1 MQLFRPGRGRSLT
14 YAALALAAA
23 GITFGVSVASE
34 KLRDLDRAQ
43 RRADELRDKAIEQD
57 HAVRSLES
65 RLEELESEQ
74 LRERKRNL
82 DEEQRLL
89 SEIERLRAQEVAHTA
104 QQVADVEARVQLLR
118 EFAERTQLEANA
130 RRIDAQLIRRELVE
144 PTVRVNAKSEVG
156 SGSVVFS
163 KKRSGKLRTLILT
176 AWHIV
181 KDNVLEAPAASI
193 EVDVYDPQ
201 GKPREAKGK
210 LVAKHEALDLALLE
224 LEDEKSPA
232 VTARL
237 ARPADLARAQV
248 FTRVYAIGCPLGYAP
263 LPTSGDLTCMAK
275 ELDGITYWMTNAPTI
290 FGNSGGGI
298 YLAETRQLV
307 GVLSRISA
315 YKNLIDVA
323 VPHMGIV
330 TPLTLVYDW
339 LDTTDYAFIHKEAL
353 EPESALLNASHSK

>member
-23 GITFGVSVASE
+23 GITFGASVASE

-43 RRADELRDKAIEQD
+43 RRADELRDRAIEQD
-57 HAVRSLES
+57 HAVRALES

-74 LRERKRNL
+74 LKERQRNL
-82 DEEQRLL
+82 DEERRLL

-130 RRIDAQLIRRELVE
+130 RRIDAQLIRKELVE

-156 SGSVVFS
+156 SGSVVYS

-181 KDNVLEAPAASI
+181 KDNVLEAPSSSI

-224 LEDEKSPA
+224 LDDEKTPA

-263 LPTSGDLTCMAK
+263 LPTSG
-275 ELDGITYWMTNAPTI
+275 
-290 FGNSGGGI
+290 
-298 YLAETRQLV
+298 
-307 GVLSRISA
+307 
-315 YKNLIDVA
+315 
-323 VPHMGIV
+323 
-330 TPLTLVYDW
+330 
-339 LDTTDYAFIHKEAL
+339 
-353 EPESALLNASHSK
+353 